1 MKAWQ
6 INSYGGPGV
15 FNFVTIPDPS
25 PKQGHILIEIKAF
38 GINRSELYTRQGHS
52 GEAVSLPRVLGI
64 ECVGIVKDSGG
75 TDLRIGQK
83 VGAAMGHMGR
93 LYDGGYAEMALV
105 PRSNVYPIET
115 ALDWATLG
123 ALPEMYL
130 TAWGVIK
137 EAIDLP
143 RDSSILIRGGSSS
156 VGLACASI
164 AKEMGCTVL
173 ATTRKQEK
181 VSILQA
187 AGVDHVI
194 IDNGQIATQVKAI
207 IPEGVAG
214 VVELVGI
221 EKTIMDCLQSTAP
234 KGTVGMVGF
243 LGDTWDYKFFPWM
256 PSTVKLTL
264 YSTETLH
271 TEYATPVLQTIVDQV
286 AAGKYKSNIHQVF
299 NFSEL
304 PRAHEMMESNQAAGK
319 LVVLTEN

>member
-6 INSYGGPGV
+6 INSYGGPAV
-15 FNFVTIPDPS
+15 FNLVNIPNPS

-52 GEAVSLPRVLGI
+52 GDAVTLPRVLGI
-64 ECVGIVKDSGG
+64 ECVGLVKDAGG
-75 TDLRIGQK
+75 TDLREGQK
-83 VGAAMGHMGR
+83 VAAAMGHMGR
-93 LYDGGYAEMALV
+93 LYDGGYAEMALI

-115 ALDWATLG
+115 ELEWSTLG

-143 RDSSILIRGGSSS
+143 KNSSLLIRGGSSS

-164 AKEMGCTVL
+164 AKEMGCTVF

-181 VSILQA
+181 VSILKS
-187 AGVDHVI
+187 AGVDHVL
-194 IDNGQIATQVKAI
+194 IDDGLIAPQVKAI
-207 IPEGVAG
+207 LPAGVAG

-243 LGDTWDYKFFPWM
+243 LGDSWDYKFFPWM

-271 TEYATPVLQTIVDQV
+271 TNYATPVLQSIVDHV
-286 AAGKYKSNIHQVF
+286 AAGRYKTNIHKVF
-299 NFSEL
+299 EFGDL
-304 PRAHEMMESNQAAGK
+304 PKAHEMMESNQAAGK

>member
-6 INSYGGPGV
+6 INSYGGPEV
-15 FNFVTIPDPS
+15 FKLVNLPDPS

-52 GEAVSLPRVLGI
+52 GDAVSLPRVLGI
-64 ECVGIVKDSGG
+64 ECVGLVKDSGA
-75 TDLRIGQK
+75 TDLKVGQK
-83 VGAAMGHMGR
+83 VAAAMGHMGR
-93 LYDGGYAEMALV
+93 LYDGGYAEMALI
-105 PRSNVYPIET
+105 PRSNVYPIDTE
-115 ALDWATLG
+115 LEWATLG

-137 EAIDLP
+137 EAIQLP
-143 RDSSILIRGGSSS
+143 ENSSLLIRGGSSS

-181 VSILQA
+181 VSILKA
-187 AGVDHVI
+187 AGVDHVL
-194 IDNGQIATQVKAI
+194 IDDGVIAPQVKAI
-207 IPEGVAG
+207 LPKGVAG

-221 EKTIMDCLQSTAP
+221 EKTIVDCLQSTAP

-271 TEYATPVLQTIVDQV
+271 TAYATPVLQTIVDHV
-286 AAGKYKSNIHQVF
+286 AAKRYQANIHQVF
-299 NFSEL
+299 AFGEL
-304 PRAHEMMESNQAAGK
+304 PKAHELMESNRAAGK
-319 LVVLTEN
+319 LVVVTNN